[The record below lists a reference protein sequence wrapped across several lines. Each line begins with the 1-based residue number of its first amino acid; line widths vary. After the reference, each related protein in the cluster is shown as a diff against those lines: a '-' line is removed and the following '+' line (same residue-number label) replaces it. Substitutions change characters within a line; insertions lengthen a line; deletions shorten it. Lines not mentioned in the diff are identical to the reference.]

1 MTNDFLNELLI
12 SPIPEISDA
21 ANLATNYLSMY
32 QDKQINKEE
41 FDELITDLTN
51 IDNIYSEML
60 DVEVKSE
67 LTQALTLILKLK
79 AITNLI

>member
-1 MTNDFLNELLI
+1 MTNEFLNDLLL
-12 SPIPEISDA
+12 SPIPEISEA

-60 DVEVKSE
+60 NVEVKSE

>member
-1 MTNDFLNELLI
+1 MTNDFLNDLLI

>member
-1 MTNDFLNELLI
+1 MTNDFLNDLLI

-51 IDNIYSEML
+51 IDNIYSEVL